1 METTSGLKKLET
13 DLKLR
18 GSSPK
23 TVKAYLFHVSTFLKS
38 TQKSIE
44 DMDVEDIRN
53 YLADL
58 IADKKMAPASLA
70 VVKAALKFFF
80 HEIVKNPML
89 ADLKTPKIPR
99 KLPTVLSKE
108 EVKILIEA
116 APTNKSRL
124 LIQFLY
130 ASGLRVSEL
139 ANMKVEDLE
148 LTKRMGWVRKG
159 KGSKDRMF
167 ILSESL
173 VKTLGVYIKEHKLQ
187 AGPLF
192 PGENGCMSTRNIQ
205 EILKR
210 TAEKT
215 NITKIVTPHKL
226 RHSFAT
232 HLLESG
238 TDIRIIQ
245 ELLGHSNL
253 QTTQIYTH
261 VSSEQLRK
269 VKSPLDSL

>member
-1 METTSGLKKLET
+1 MLKKLET
-13 DLKLR
+13 ELKLR

-23 TVKAYLFHVSTFLKS
+23 TVKAYLFQVKAFLQSANKPPE
-38 TQKSIE
+38 SI
-44 DMDVEDIRN
+44 DIDDVRS
-53 YLADL
+53 YLASL
-58 IADKKMAPASLA
+58 IAGKKMAPASLA
-70 VVKAALKFFF
+70 VIKAALKFFF
-80 HEIVKNPML
+80 HEILKNPIL

-108 EVKILIEA
+108 EVKALIDA

-139 ANMKVEDLE
+139 ANMKIEDLE

-173 VKTLGVYIKEHKLQ
+173 VKSLSSYMQEHSLKS
-187 AGPLF
+187 GPLF
-192 PGENGCMSTRNIQ
+192 PGEEGFMSTRNIQ

-215 NITKIVTPHKL
+215 SIQKIVTPHKL

-232 HLLESG
+232 HLLEAG

-261 VSSEQLRK
+261 VTTEQLRK
-269 VKSPLDSL
+269 VKSPLDNL

>member
-1 METTSGLKKLET
+1 MTLKTLET
-13 DLKLR
+13 ELKLR

-23 TVKAYLFHVSTFLKS
+23 TVITYLYHTQAFLKTLSKPAEETTLDDIKAYLGNLLSDKS
-38 TQKSIE
+38 LS
-44 DMDVEDIRN
+44 
-53 YLADL
+53 
-58 IADKKMAPASLA
+58 PASLA
-70 VVKAALKFFF
+70 IVRASLKFYF
-80 HEIVKNPML
+80 HEILKKPIL
-89 ADLKTPKIPR
+89 ADLKTPKIPK

-108 EVKILIEA
+108 EIKSLIEA
-116 APTNKSRL
+116 APTTKSRL
-124 LIQFLY
+124 MIQFLY
-130 ASGLRVSEL
+130 ATGLRVSEL
-139 ANMKVEDLE
+139 THIKAEDLE
-148 LTKRMGWVRKG
+148 PSKGIGWVRKG

-167 ILSESL
+167 LLPTKLAKEIETYQ
-173 VKTLGVYIKEHKLQ
+173 KEKGIKK
-187 AGPLF
+187 GPLF
-192 PGENGCMSTRNIQ
+192 LGEDGAISTRNIQ

-215 NITKIVTPHKL
+215 NIQKTVTPHKL

-232 HLLESG
+232 HLLEAG